1 MTSPAESLNPVVAYY
16 DSGRKTYWILDAHQ
30 EWIEVTETS
39 LKRHLREAGVS
50 AKMDKDDVVSEID
63 AALNRYQMKDGV
75 MFAGALAGYDK
86 GIHTVCG
93 QKILVTSSPK
103 PMQPKDGKF
112 PVLQEFMYNLFY
124 DEHYPNQSDYFNGWV
139 LTAHDALVNRCRR
152 PGQAL
157 ALAGPR
163 NCGKSLLQN
172 LITQILGGRSAKPY
186 RYMAALTAFNG
197 ELFNAEHLMIED
209 EAGSSDLRVRREF
222 GSRIKDLT
230 VNSVQS
236 CHPKNRQ
243 AISLEPFWR
252 LSISLNDEDE
262 NLMVLPPIDES
273 LSDKLILLKA
283 HAHDMPMETE
293 SFDGRQAFYSK
304 LMEEIP
310 CYLYWLKNSWRIPD
324 TLRCQRFGIKSWM
337 HPGLLESIDAMSPEI
352 RLLNLIDDT
361 LFKDPDVFNGHIDCT
376 AVELEKQLLASEWS
390 HEAKR
395 ILSWNNACGTYLGR
409 LAQKKPHRVTF
420 ARTESKRTWTIQ
432 RAVKNQES
440 P

>member
-1 MTSPAESLNPVVAYY
+1 MTTPAESLNPVTAYY
-16 DSGRKTYWILDAHQ
+16 DSGRKTYWIQDAHQ

-50 AKMDKDDVVSEID
+50 GKIEDGEVISEID
-63 AALNRYQMKDGV
+63 CALNHYQKNDGV
-75 MFAGALAGYDK
+75 LFAGALAGYDK
-86 GIHTVCG
+86 GVHLVCG
-93 QKILVTSSPK
+93 QKILVTSSPVPVEPK
-103 PMQPKDGKF
+103 PGPF
-112 PVLQEFMYNLFY
+112 PVFQEFLFNLFY
-124 DEHYPNQSDYFNGWV
+124 DEHLNQSDYFNGWL
-139 LTAHDALVNRCRR
+139 LTAHDALCHRQRR

-157 ALAGPR
+157 ALAGPK

-172 LITQILGGRSAKPY
+172 LITHILGGRSAKPY

-236 CHPKNRQ
+236 CHAKNRQ

-252 LSISLNDEDE
+252 LTISLNDEDE

-283 HAHDMPMETE
+283 RAHEMPMETE
-293 SFDGRQAFYSK
+293 SFDGRAKFYAK
-304 LMEEIP
+304 LSEEIP
-310 CYLYWLKNSWRIPD
+310 CYLHWLKNSWKIPD
-324 TLRCQRFGIKSWM
+324 DLRCQRFGIKSWM
-337 HPGLLESIDAMSPEI
+337 HPDLLDSIDAMSPEI

-361 LFKDPDVFNGHIDCT
+361 IFKDPDVFNGHIEVT

-420 ARTESKRTWTIQ
+420 TRTDSKRTWTLM
-432 RAVKNQES
+432 RNVKS
-440 P
+440 T